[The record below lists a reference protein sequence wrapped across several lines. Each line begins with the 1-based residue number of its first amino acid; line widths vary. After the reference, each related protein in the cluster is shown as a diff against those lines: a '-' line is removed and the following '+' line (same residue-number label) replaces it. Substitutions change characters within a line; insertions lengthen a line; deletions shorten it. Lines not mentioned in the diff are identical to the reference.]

1 LINTSTPPD
10 LSQGIL
16 NLPANTGTT
25 TFPKDPRRKEIHSFN
40 FMIER
45 ELPWRFTSQVG
56 YVGTRAV
63 GQMGFININA
73 GPPGTGNA
81 GRPLAVKFGL
91 VADINSIQP
100 YGNLTYDSLQA
111 LFTRR
116 WANSLFGAAYTWSKT
131 INFADNDQGPRI
143 QYLPEK
149 QRNRGLASYDRTH
162 NLEMYGV
169 YDLPFGKGQR
179 LAREG
184 WANAVFGGFQV
195 SGVVSVMSGLPFYI
209 IQGSAPNLLASGSA
223 QVPNQ
228 LNPTI
233 NTTGGIGTTAQRGS
247 SGGPYFDNTVLGVNC
262 TTNCAWAPETGARF
276 GTVGRNTLRGPGFFE
291 TDLSIYRTFTFTESV
306 KLQFRAEAL
315 NATNH
320 ANFANPQPD
329 INNATFGFVTS
340 TYGPNQSRQWRFG
353 MRLSF

>member
-1 LINTSTPPD
+1 V
-10 LSQGIL
+10 
-16 NLPANTGTT
+16 
-25 TFPKDPRRKEIHSFN
+25 PK
-40 FMIER
+40 
-45 ELPWRFTSQVG
+45 
-56 YVGTRAV
+56 
-63 GQMGFININA
+63 
-73 GPPGTGNA
+73 
-81 GRPLAVKFGL
+81 
-91 VADINSIQP
+91 
-100 YGNLTYDSLQA
+100 
-111 LFTRR
+111 
-116 WANSLFGAAYTWSKT
+116 
-131 INFADNDQGPRI
+131 
-143 QYLPEK
+143 
-149 QRNRGLASYDRTH
+149 
-162 NLEMYGV
+162 
-169 YDLPFGKGQR
+169 
-179 LAREG
+179 
-184 WANAVFGGFQV
+184 
-195 SGVVSVMSGLPFYI
+195 
-209 IQGSAPNLLASGSA
+209 
-223 QVPNQ
+223 Q

-233 NTTGGIGTTAQRGS
+233 NTIGGIGTTAQRGS